1 MRIRT
6 VVKLAAISSC
16 LLVLAACG
24 RPGPSNNPSSNEK
37 VIKSAKAG
45 DMTVTLASSTGDLK
59 NGDNEL
65 MLEFTDASGK
75 TVDVGA
81 ASLKFRMVAM
91 GSMAEMNDGA
101 TLVTTNTP
109 GKYRAQVSLETPGT
123 WEAMVAYQGPHGTGQ
138 ATMSVNAK

>member
-1 MRIRT
+1 MSMKR
-6 VVKLAAISSC
+6 VVAVSLMIAAAMLAA
-16 LLVLAACG
+16 ACSG
-24 RPGPSNNPSSNEK
+24 GSTPGAEK
-37 VIKSAKAG
+37 VIKSAKSG
-45 DMTVTLASSTGDLK
+45 DMTVTLSSSTGELK
-59 NGDNEL
+59 NGENEL
-65 MLEFTDASGK
+65 MLVFTDASGK

-101 TLVTTNTP
+101 TLATTETP
-109 GKYRAQVSLETPGT
+109 GKYRAQVNLEVAGT